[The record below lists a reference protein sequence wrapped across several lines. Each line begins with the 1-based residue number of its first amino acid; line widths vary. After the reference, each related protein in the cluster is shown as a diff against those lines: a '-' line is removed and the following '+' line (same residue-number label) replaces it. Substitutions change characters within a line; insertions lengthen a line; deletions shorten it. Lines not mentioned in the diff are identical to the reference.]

1 MENVKCHQ
9 KFNMCFRTDRF
20 QSPSLSV
27 IISPRHGES
36 DPYQDWFGLASDT
49 TCVEIDFTWSFSS
62 PATDTPLLKE
72 LSNEL
77 DSVVDWH
84 SLGVKLGMKPHEL
97 GTIEKN
103 YHGDSVR
110 CKHEVLVCFLRS
122 AKLPTWKAVTDA
134 LCLMGEHTV
143 ALKIRTK
150 HCSSSPSTG
159 KCLLFVS
166 LHAQLGSQIVPNVFL

>member
-1 MENVKCHQ
+1 MAKAI
-9 KFNMCFRTDRF
+9 RTRIG
-20 QSPSLSV
+20 LVWLV
-27 IISPRHGES
+27 ILHVWKLILYGH
-36 DPYQDWFGLASDT
+36 
-49 TCVEIDFTWSFSS
+49 FSS

-150 HCSSSPSTG
+150 HCSSFPSTG

-166 LHAQLGSQIVPNVFL
+166 LHAQLRSQIVPNVFL

>member
-1 MENVKCHQ
+1 M
-9 KFNMCFRTDRF
+9 
-20 QSPSLSV
+20 
-27 IISPRHGES
+27 
-36 DPYQDWFGLASDT
+36 
-49 TCVEIDFTWSFSS
+49 EIDFTWSFSS

-84 SLGVKLGMKPHEL
+84 SLGVKLGMKHHEL

-134 LCLMGEHTV
+134 LFLMGEHAV
-143 ALKIRTK
+143 ALKIQAR
-150 HCSSSPSTG
+150 HCSSAPFTG
-159 KCLLFVS
+159 KCL
-166 LHAQLGSQIVPNVFL
+166 